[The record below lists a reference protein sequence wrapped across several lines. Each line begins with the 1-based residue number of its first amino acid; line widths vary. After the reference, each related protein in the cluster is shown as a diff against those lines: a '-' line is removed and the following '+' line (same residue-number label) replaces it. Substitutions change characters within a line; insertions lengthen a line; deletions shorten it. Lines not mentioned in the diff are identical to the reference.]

1 MIGVKWNKI
10 SVKTIDCCAYAGTEA
25 KMDFFDK
32 IGETITA
39 KGKEV
44 TDKAKDMAEVANLK
58 GQIHSC
64 EEIIKKR
71 YIEIGKIYYEK
82 HGSTPEE
89 EYIDACRDIENAQN
103 TVVDIEARIKEIKGI

>member
-1 MIGVKWNKI
+1 MEI
-10 SVKTIDCCAYAGTEA
+10 
-25 KMDFFDK
+25 FDK
-32 IGETITA
+32 IGDTITT

-44 TDKAKDMAEVANLK
+44 ADKAKDMVEVVNLK

-89 EYIDACRDIENAQN
+89 EYIDACKDIENAQN
-103 TVVDIEARIKEIKGI
+103 TVVDLEARIKELKGV

>member
-1 MIGVKWNKI
+1 
-10 SVKTIDCCAYAGTEA
+10 
-25 KMDFFDK
+25 MDLLDK
-32 IGETITA
+32 IGETITT

-44 TDKAKDMAEVANLK
+44 TDKARDIAEVANLK
-58 GQIHSC
+58 SQIHNC
-64 EEIIKKR
+64 EELVKKR

-103 TVVDIEARIKEIKGI
+103 TIVDLEARIKEIKGI

>member
-1 MIGVKWNKI
+1 M
-10 SVKTIDCCAYAGTEA
+10 E
-25 KMDFFDK
+25 FFDK

-71 YIEIGKIYYEK
+71 YVEIGKIYYEK

-103 TVVDIEARIKEIKGI
+103 TVFDLENRIKEIKGI